1 MSLCNHSDAAGAFF
15 CVRLEI
21 FNSATLLI
29 WYDNIQMLVDDQR
42 LLTNSWT
49 YTGAT

>member
-1 MSLCNHSDAAGAFF
+1 MPLSVHTDVSGAFL